1 MNDNKEN
8 INNTISTTDIVD
20 NIVLGNVS
28 VAKDNIIDILNAK
41 AQDSVNDYKKEFA
54 SDLFKDKEE

>member
-1 MNDNKEN
+1 MTDNKEN
-8 INNTISTTDIVD
+8 INNSTTDIVD

-28 VAKDNIIDILNAK
+28 AAKDNIIGILNAK
-41 AQDSVNDYKKEFA
+41 AQDNVNDYKKEFA

>member
-1 MNDNKEN
+1 MTDNKEN
-8 INNTISTTDIVD
+8 INNSTTDIVD

-28 VAKDNIIDILNAK
+28 AAKDNIIDILNAK
-41 AQDSVNDYKKEFA
+41 AQDNVNDYKKEFA

>member
-1 MNDNKEN
+1 MTDNKEN
-8 INNTISTTDIVD
+8 INNSTTDIVD

-28 VAKDNIIDILNAK
+28 AAKENIIDILNAK
-41 AQDSVNDYKKEFA
+41 TQDNVNDYKKEFA

>member
-1 MNDNKEN
+1 MTDNKEN
-8 INNTISTTDIVD
+8 INNSTTDIVD

-28 VAKDNIIDILNAK
+28 AAKDAIIDILNAK
-41 AQDSVNDYKKEFA
+41 AQDNVNDYKKEFA

>member
-8 INNTISTTDIVD
+8 INNTNSITDIVD

-28 VAKDNIIDILNAK
+28 AAKDNIIDILNAK

>member
-1 MNDNKEN
+1 MTDNKEN
-8 INNTISTTDIVD
+8 INNSITDIVD

-28 VAKDNIIDILNAK
+28 AAKDNIIDILNAK
-41 AQDSVNDYKKEFA
+41 TQDSVNDYKKEFA